1 MTQREKVLSKKWQS
15 VTWVE
20 GAQKIPFCLYMNVY
34 FLFTISIL
42 PLLFSVFWRERE
54 REREGEACGVR
65 LFLKLISF
73 FSFFRG
79 SGGKV

>member
-1 MTQREKVLSKKWQS
+1 MTQREKVLSKKWQN

-54 REREGEACGVR
+54 RERERERGRGVWGKAFFKTY
-65 LFLKLISF
+65 LFF
-73 FSFFRG
+73 FFF
-79 SGGKV
+79 